1 MAQEIKKVAPEAFDE
16 TVGSG
21 VVLVDFYADWCG
33 PCRMLSPV
41 LQEVAEHMQGK
52 ASVIKVDIDDATIV
66 TEKHEIS
73 SVPTLILFK
82 DGKEVDRVVGLRDAD
97 FLKGFVAKHC

>member
-1 MAQEIKKVAPEAFDE
+1 MAQEIKKVAPEAFGE
-16 TVGSG
+16 TVKSG
-21 VVLVDFYADWCG
+21 VTLVDFYADWCG

-41 LQEVAEHMQGK
+41 LQEVAAHMKDK
-52 ASVIKVDIDDATIV
+52 ASVIKIDIDDATAV
-66 TEKHEIS
+66 TEKYEIA

-97 FLKGFVAKHC
+97 FLKGFVEAQC